1 METIVTYN
9 VKVTHKIKIKYIAE
23 HINNKEISN
32 IKKIQKN
39 ICHVRSWSNQ
49 YAKKYQT
56 DKRTSDIYYCMG
68 LVRPYLLIC
77 MHTFVFTSNLVSCLN
92 INVP

>member
-32 IKKIQKN
+32 IKKN
-39 ICHVRSWSNQ
+39 T
-49 YAKKYQT
+49 KKYMP
-56 DKRTSDIYYCMG
+56 CPF
-68 LVRPYLLIC
+68 LV
-77 MHTFVFTSNLVSCLN
+77 
-92 INVP
+92 